1 MSRHGHD
8 DDGDRGHSHDHA
20 HDHDFT
26 DRTDRLS
33 DPAQYR
39 YLSAEELRA
48 YLDPGPDWTVADLG
62 SGTGL
67 FTDELAP
74 VADRVYAIDIR
85 PGLHDR
91 YNENGMAPNVVPILA
106 DFSMLPFPDDH
117 LDGAVSI
124 RTFHHGFEAVLEEV
138 VRVLRPGGRLVVV
151 DWSATATGEKAGRED
166 EFFDLAEVQSILFAH
181 GFRIVEAR
189 ERRDTFVVVAA
200 RR

>member
-1 MSRHGHD
+1 MRERPQPDELGMPVEPY
-8 DDGDRGHSHDHA
+8 DDGRIEKIDDRGN
-20 HDHDFT
+20 FK
-26 DRTDRLS
+26 
-33 DPAQYR
+33 

-48 YLDPGPDWTVADLG
+48 FLDPDPTWTIADFG

-74 VADRVYAIDIR
+74 VTDRVYAIDVR

-91 YNENGMAPNVVPILA
+91 YRENGMAPNVVPMLA

-124 RTFHHGFEAVLEEV
+124 RTFHHGFEGVLEEV
-138 VRVLRPGGRLVVV
+138 GRVLRAGGRLAVV
-151 DWSATATGEKAGRED
+151 DWSATASGEKAGRED
-166 EFFDLAEVQSILFAH
+166 EFFDLADVQSLLLDH

-189 ERRDTFVVVAA
+189 ERRDTFVVIAA
-200 RR
+200 LR